1 MALPAF
7 LYFYFTTQKIAK
19 ITISTSSRVSFSVNL
34 LGSFGVDGLPLAD
47 KFLSYQKKCTD
58 ICEIS
63 PILPARYTII
73 LTASGKT
80 TLTDS
85 IVVNSGEN
93 ITRTYIFN
101 DDIQIVPV
109 KTLLVDDALPISLVE
124 NARLRGWWEFIIIGT
139 DIKNKIWV
147 IKKWENSSQVGILSI
162 ERFAPIR
169 TISLGILSS
178 SIDISRSVLII
189 NLLWGS
195 SLLLSTDLVNE
206 KEIPTIPNIISV
218 IPGDIWRIHSQTW
231 MVEVRWDQIIED
243 NRFTNSIDISPEIRI
258 GYIDKKD
265 TKKLSLSNLPL
276 TESLLIRLDRTTGE
290 SVILRKWLD
299 ISALFLYGNKPAYID
314 TLGNISLIEEN
325 SIK

>member
-1 MALPAF
+1 MRSRILAIIILILLVALPAF
-7 LYFYFTTQKIAK
+7 LYFYFTTHKIAK

-147 IKKWENSSQVGILSI
+147 IKKWENSSQVGIN
-162 ERFAPIR
+162 
-169 TISLGILSS
+169 
-178 SIDISRSVLII
+178 I